1 MCNNAT
7 RRRMTIWFRP
17 VCLILVILR
26 AEPLLAADVN
36 SPEDVRALIQQAKAL
51 NADLD
56 SVHEWQQ
63 DGLNRRIDQLGLKAI
78 TGLNRLAAESMTAAA
93 MKESQREELI
103 ALLDEAVT
111 LALER
116 DRLLDQR
123 VATERKLVPKF
134 EQSPEAD
141 IARAFMEGL
150 VLLRE
155 SYLNGLAKQVEI
167 RRALGLEN
175 AVLIEKVRKRVSSI
189 IEVLSGQIHLDA
201 TSLDELQSRLTDQP
215 LDEDLKKA
223 FTLVQVKQA
232 SNLDRLERILDSSR
246 RLGIDATEQRSLLL
260 RERGEVAVDLLQ
272 RDVFL
277 HLWQEELQQLRE
289 GFTRNGPNLLLRTLL
304 FVFILLIAIGI
315 ARVIRIPLR
324 ALLSRESVTL
334 SVLLRDVVISL
345 ASAVV
350 LLTGLITA
358 LVAMGVSIGHLF
370 AGLGVIGIIVGLAVQ
385 DSLRNL
391 AAGVMIL
398 AYRPYDVDDHI
409 KLGSEDGHVKKMNL
423 LATTISTLDNQSV
436 VIPNGKIWGETII
449 NLTANRIRRVDIKT
463 SVAYAEDLNRVE
475 AVILDLL
482 DSVDYVLKKPE
493 PAVHVT
499 GMEDS
504 AVGVVAKPWVR
515 TENYLRAYW
524 DLNKKI
530 KQRLDAE
537 GIEIPFP
544 QRVVTLIADEPDPK

>member
-1 MCNNAT
+1 MCNEAS
-7 RRRMTIWFRP
+7 RRRMTIVFRV
-17 VCLILVILR
+17 VCVLMMLSGIGSVS
-26 AEPLLAADVN
+26 AADISSLEEARAVLQQVN
-36 SPEDVRALIQQAKAL
+36 AL

-56 SVHEWQQ
+56 SVNEWQL
-63 DGLNRRIDQLGLKAI
+63 DGLNRRIDQLSLTLIA
-78 TGLNRLAAESMTAAA
+78 GLNRLAAQSISAATFE
-93 MKESQREELI
+93 KSQQDELI
-103 ALLDEAVT
+103 SLLDEAAI
-111 LALER
+111 LALAREQV
-116 DRLLDQR
+116 LDQR
-123 VATERKLVPKF
+123 VAAERKMVPKF

-155 SYLNGLAKQVEI
+155 SYLNELAEQVEI
-167 RRALGLEN
+167 RQGLGLETET
-175 AVLIEKVRKRVSSI
+175 LIDKVKKRVSPI
-189 IEVLSGQIHLDA
+189 IELLSGQIQLDA
-201 TSLDELQSRLTDQP
+201 TTLDELHTRLTDQP
-215 LDEDLKKA
+215 LDEDLKDA
-223 FTLVQVKQA
+223 VTLVQVKQA
-232 SNLDRLERILDSSR
+232 SSLDRLERILDASR

-277 HLWQEELQQLRE
+277 HLWKEELQQLRQSL
-289 GFTRNGPNLLLRTLL
+289 TQNGPNLLLRTLL
-304 FVFILLIAIGI
+304 FAFILLIAVGA
-315 ARVIRIPLR
+315 ARLVRIPLR
-324 ALLSRESVTL
+324 AFLSRDGVKL
-334 SVLLRDVVISL
+334 SILLRDVVVSL
-345 ASAVV
+345 VSVLVV
-350 LLTGLITA
+350 FAGLIMA

-398 AYRPYDVDDHI
+398 AYRPYDVEDHI
-409 KLGSEDGHVKKMNL
+409 KLGGEDGYVKKMNL

-436 VIPNGKIWGETII
+436 IIPNGKIWGETII
-449 NLTANRIRRVDIKT
+449 NFTAYRIRRVDIKT
-463 SVAYAEDLNRVE
+463 SVAYAEDLDRVE

-482 DSVDYVLKKPE
+482 DSIDYVLKKPE

-504 AVGVVAKPWVR
+504 AVGVVVKPWVR

-544 QRVVTLIADEPDPK
+544 QRVVTLISDEREPN